1 MQEKY
6 DYNVTIHNNI
16 RKLRK
21 QKKLS
26 QEQLAEKIDCC
37 REHIT
42 RIENGKLN
50 LGLENFIKLAE
61 VFGVSL
67 DKLAGFNVDSVRE
80 QS

>member
-1 MQEKY
+1 MQEDR
-6 DYNVTIHNNI
+6 DYNVTIRNNI

-21 QKKLS
+21 KNKMS

-50 LGLENFIKLAE
+50 LGLENFIKIAD
-61 VFGVSL
+61 VFDISL
-67 DKLAGFNVDSVRE
+67 DELAGRK
-80 QS
+80 

>member
-1 MQEKY
+1 MQEY
-6 DYNVTIHNNI
+6 RDYNVTIRNNI

-21 QKKLS
+21 KNKMS

-50 LGLENFIKLAE
+50 LGLENFIKIAD
-61 VFGVSL
+61 VFDISL
-67 DKLAGFNVDSVRE
+67 DELAGRK
-80 QS
+80 